1 LFRSLPRVVAVN
13 SGSALYVAGDS
24 VFPGQGVIAASM
36 SGVIAWSIMTGKS
49 PRVHLSQ
56 LSSW

>member
-1 LFRSLPRVVAVN
+1 
-13 SGSALYVAGDS
+13 
-24 VFPGQGVIAASM
+24 M

-56 LSSW
+56 LSSC